1 MTNNY
6 TKIRELKKVLR
17 SNGQGNLNGKPV
29 SYLLSRW
36 RETYEYV
43 DGISVKFVPLNPK
56 YPANV
61 AMYINLDAELLGMA
75 GAEIER
81 YLAFFEDYLLRYFSA
96 LFEELGEKYTAN
108 NKLERLLSKI
118 QCQKPDCRIL
128 RRSGLLYNT
137 EEQAFVLKLFV
148 LFPTGAGVSIL
159 GERISRM
166 ITDIL
171 KTVGEGSALLNQ
183 TNLRERLSVYKKQ
196 MTLRRFCKESGYV
209 AFVADGSILPRK
221 GDGEEPLETA
231 VPFLS
236 PERLRAEVPME
247 DGTTLSGMAIPK
259 GITVITG
266 AGFSGKTTLLEAIE
280 AGIYNHVPGDGR
292 EFVVAEQ
299 SLAVTNAEDGRY
311 VANEDISM
319 FFSRIPFQDIRNF
332 STKHASG
339 SISQAANIIEAVAGG
354 SRLLA
359 IDEDKSATNFMIR
372 DALMRRIVKDEVIIP
387 FTDRIR
393 SIAEQKGVSTIL
405 VIGGSGE
412 YLKIADTVILMQ
424 EYVAEDVTEEV
435 KALGLQTDKT
445 EIEKVG
451 LSGCEEEREES
462 YLPACGE
469 EREESYLPIYDK
481 EKLMC
486 TESLLSER
494 KVVLTGEGTSNLL
507 LQTVCT
513 EDSKKVICGE
523 YAVDMTAIPSLKSNE
538 QLHSLAWV
546 LRTLLSKEEEG
557 RESLNSIGEEYVKRL
572 FTELANE
579 QRVSNPVYRGWWFD
593 EIRKEEILMCVNRAR
608 GLCFSTEPMVL

>member
-1 MTNNY
+1 MRLKRRLIVANMMNDY

-17 SNGQGNLNGKPV
+17 SNGQTNLNGKPI

-36 RETYEYV
+36 RDAYEYV
-43 DGISVKFVPLNPK
+43 DGITVKFVPLNPK

-61 AMYINLDAELLGMA
+61 AMYINLDAEFLRVDA
-75 GAEIER
+75 EEIEQ
-81 YLAFFEDYLLRYFSA
+81 YPVFFEDYLLRYYSA
-96 LFEELGEKYTAN
+96 LFEELSEKYTAN

-118 QCQKPDCRIL
+118 QCQKPDCRVL
-128 RRSGLLYNT
+128 RRSGLLYNMEAHT
-137 EEQAFVLKLFV
+137 FVLKLFV

-171 KTVGEGSALLNQ
+171 KTVEEGSAFLDKEE
-183 TNLRERLSVYKKQ
+183 LRARLSVYKRQ
-196 MTLRRFCKESGYV
+196 MALRTFCREKGYV

-221 GDGEEPLETA
+221 GDSEEPLESA

-236 PERLRAEVPME
+236 PESLRVTVSME
-247 DGTTLSGMAIPK
+247 DGTMLTGMGMPK

-319 FFSRIPFQDIRNF
+319 FFSEIPFRDIRNF
-332 STKHASG
+332 TTKHASG
-339 SISQAANIIEAVAGG
+339 SISQAANIIEAIAGG
-354 SRLLA
+354 SLLLT

-372 DALMRRIVKDEVIIP
+372 DELMRKIVKNEVIIP

-393 SIAEQKGVSTIL
+393 NIAEQKGISTIL

-412 YLKIADTVILMQ
+412 YLKIADTVLLMH
-424 EYVAEDVTEEV
+424 EYVATDVTEEV
-435 KALGLQTDKT
+435 KALNLP
-445 EIEKVG
+445 V
-451 LSGCEEEREES
+451 SES
-462 YLPACGE
+462 A
-469 EREESYLPIYDK
+469 
-481 EKLMC
+481 C
-486 TESLLSER
+486 TEVQESKREVLLP
-494 KVVLTGEGTSNLL
+494 GEGTKSLL

-523 YAVDMTAIPSLKSNE
+523 YSVDMTAATFLKTNE

-546 LRTLLSKEEEG
+546 LRNLLSKEETSE
-557 RESLNSIGEEYVKRL
+557 ECLNSVGEEYAERL
-572 FTELANE
+572 FTELENE
-579 QRVSNPVYRGWWFD
+579 QMISNPVYRGWWFD
-593 EIRKEEILMCVNRAR
+593 EIRKEDILLCVNRAR
-608 GLCFSTEPMVL
+608 GICFCGDSTHK

>member
-1 MTNNY
+1 MMNNF
-6 TKIRELKKVLR
+6 TRIRELKKVLR
-17 SNGQGNLNGKPV
+17 SNGQGNLNGKPI

-43 DGISVKFVPLNPK
+43 DGITVKFTPLNPK

-61 AMYINLDAELLGMA
+61 AMYINLDADILGSD
-75 GAEIER
+75 GVEIET
-81 YLAFFEDYLLRYFSA
+81 YPAFFEDYLLRYYSH
-96 LFEELGEKYTAN
+96 LLEELSEKYTQN

-118 QCQKPDCRIL
+118 QCQKPDCRIV
-128 RRSGLLYNT
+128 RRSGLLYNK
-137 EEQAFVLKLFV
+137 EERVFVLKLFV

-171 KTVGEGSALLNQ
+171 KTVEEGSAFLDREQ
-183 TNLRERLSVYKKQ
+183 LRERLSVYKKQ
-196 MTLRRFCKESGYV
+196 IALREFCKEKGYV

-221 GDGEEPLETA
+221 GDSEAPLESA
-231 VPFLS
+231 VPFMS
-236 PERLRAEVPME
+236 PERLRVTVPME
-247 DGTTLSGMAIPK
+247 DGSTISGMGIPK

-319 FFSRIPFQDIRNF
+319 FFSDIPFQNIRDF
-332 STKHASG
+332 TTKHASG
-339 SISQAANIIEAVAGG
+339 SISQAANIIEAIAGG
-354 SRLLA
+354 SRLLT

-372 DALMRRIVKDEVIIP
+372 DELMRKIVKNEVIIP

-393 SIAEQKGVSTIL
+393 SLTEQKEVSTIL

-412 YLKIADTVILMQ
+412 YLKIADTVILMNQ
-424 EYVAEDVTEEV
+424 YVATDVTEEV
-435 KALGLQTDKT
+435 KALN
-445 EIEKVG
+445 
-451 LSGCEEEREES
+451 
-462 YLPACGE
+462 LPVSEDVCPE
-469 EREESYLPIYDK
+469 F
-481 EKLMC
+481 
-486 TESLLSER
+486 TESER
-494 KVVLTGEGTSNLL
+494 LVLLTGEGTKFLL

-513 EDSKKVICGE
+513 EESKKVICGE
-523 YAVDMTAIPSLKSNE
+523 YSVDMTAVSSLKTNE

-546 LRTLLSKEEEG
+546 LRNLLSKEEASAE
-557 RESLNSIGEEYVKRL
+557 ELNAIGEEYAERL
-572 FTELANE
+572 FAELENE
-579 QRVSNPVYRGWWFD
+579 QRTSNPVYRGWWFD

-608 GLCFSTEPMVL
+608 GLCFGGCGIDK

>member
-43 DGISVKFVPLNPK
+43 DGISMKFVPLNPK

-61 AMYINLDAELLGMA
+61 AMYINLDAELFGMNRS
-75 GAEIER
+75 EIER
-81 YLAFFEDYLLRYFSA
+81 YPAFFEDYLLRYFSA

-171 KTVGEGSALLNQ
+171 KTVEEGSTLLDKAD
-183 TNLRERLSVYKKQ
+183 LLERLSVYKKQ

-221 GDGEEPLETA
+221 GDGEEPLDTA
-231 VPFLS
+231 VPFMS

-299 SLAVTNAEDGRY
+299 SLTVTNAEDGRY

-319 FFSRIPFQDIRNF
+319 FFSHIPFQNIRNF

-339 SISQAANIIEAVAGG
+339 SVSQAANIIEAVAGG

-412 YLKIADTVILMQ
+412 YLKIADTVLLMQ
-424 EYVAEDVTEEV
+424 EYVATDVTEEV
-435 KALGLQTDKT
+435 KALELQSG
-445 EIEKVG
+445 EEKMKKCG
-451 LSGCEEEREES
+451 LSVCEEEGKNPD
-462 YLPACGE
+462 LPACE
-469 EREESYLPIYDK
+469 N
-481 EKLMC
+481 EKPVAA
-486 TESLLSER
+486 EISLRER
-494 KVVLTGEGTSNLL
+494 KVLLAGEGTKSLL

-523 YAVDMTAIPSLKSNE
+523 YSVDMTAVSSLKSNE

-546 LRTLLSKEEEG
+546 LRTLLSKEEESV
-557 RESLNSIGEEYVKRL
+557 ECLNVVGDEYAERL
-572 FTELANE
+572 FAELANE
-579 QRVSNPVYRGWWFD
+579 QKVSNPVYRGWWFD

-608 GLCFSTEPMVL
+608 GILFGAVVVDK

>member
-1 MTNNY
+1 MKRRLIAANMMSDY

-17 SNGQGNLNGKPV
+17 SNGQAYLNGKPV

-43 DGISVKFVPLNPK
+43 DGITVKFAPLNPK

-61 AMYINLDAELLGMA
+61 AMYINLDADFLGME
-75 GAEIER
+75 AEIIKR
-81 YLAFFEDYLLRYFSA
+81 YPAFFEDYLLRYFSA
-96 LFEELGEKYTAN
+96 LYEELSEKYTAN

-128 RRSGLLYNT
+128 RRSGMLYNRET
-137 EEQAFVLKLFV
+137 NAFVLKLFV

-171 KTVGEGSALLNQ
+171 KTAEEGIAFLDKAELAKKW
-183 TNLRERLSVYKKQ
+183 SVYKKQ
-196 MTLRRFCKESGYV
+196 MALREFCREKGYV

-221 GDGEEPLETA
+221 GDGEEPLGSA

-236 PERLRAEVPME
+236 PERLRVEMPME
-247 DGTTLSGMAIPK
+247 DGTVISGMGIPK

-280 AGIYNHVPGDGR
+280 GGIYNHVPGDGR

-319 FFSRIPFQDIRNF
+319 FFSDIPFQNIRDF
-332 STKHASG
+332 TTKHASG
-339 SISQAANIIEAVAGG
+339 SISQAANIIEAVGGG
-354 SRLLA
+354 SRLLT

-372 DALMRRIVKDEVIIP
+372 DELMRRIVKNEVIIP

-393 SIAEQKGVSTIL
+393 SITEQRGVSTIL

-412 YLKIADTVILMQ
+412 YLKIADTVLLMDR
-424 EYVAEDVTEEV
+424 YVAADVTEEV
-435 KALGLQTDKT
+435 KALKLPEAETAYAEVAQSKRM
-445 EIEKVG
+445 VQ
-451 LSGCEEEREES
+451 LS
-462 YLPACGE
+462 
-469 EREESYLPIYDK
+469 
-481 EKLMC
+481 
-486 TESLLSER
+486 
-494 KVVLTGEGTSNLL
+494 GEGTKALL

-523 YAVDMTAIPSLKSNE
+523 HSVDMTAISTLKTNE

-546 LRTLLSKEEEG
+546 LRSLLSKEEES
-557 RESLNSIGEEYVKRL
+557 EECLNTVGEEGGGRL
-572 FTELANE
+572 FAELENE
-579 QRVSNPVYRGWWFD
+579 QRISKPVYRGWWFD
-593 EIRKEEILMCVNRAR
+593 EVRKEEILMCVNRTR
-608 GLCFSTEPMVL
+608 GIGFRESQV

>member
-1 MTNNY
+1 MENTINF

-17 SNGQGNLNGKPV
+17 SNGQTNLNGKPV

-43 DGISVKFVPLNPK
+43 DGITVKFVPLNPK

-61 AMYINLDAELLGMA
+61 AMYINLDADFLGM
-75 GAEIER
+75 GAEEIKR
-81 YLAFFEDYLLRYFSA
+81 YLAFFEDYLLRYYSR
-96 LFEELGEKYTAN
+96 LFEELSEKYTAN

-128 RRSGLLYNT
+128 RRSGLLYNK
-137 EEQAFVLKLFV
+137 EEHAFVLKLFV

-171 KTVGEGSALLNQ
+171 KTVEEGCAFLDK
-183 TNLRERLSVYKKQ
+183 TELRERLSVYKKQ
-196 MTLRRFCKESGYV
+196 VTLRAFCQEKGYV
-209 AFVADGSILPRK
+209 AFVADGSILPRR
-221 GDGEEPLETA
+221 GDSEEPLESA
-231 VPFLS
+231 VPFVS
-236 PERLRAEVPME
+236 PDRLRVTVPME
-247 DGTTLSGMAIPK
+247 DGRSLTGMGIPR

-299 SLAVTNAEDGRY
+299 SLVVTNAEDGRY

-319 FFSRIPFQDIRNF
+319 FFSDIPFQDIRNF
-332 STKHASG
+332 TTKHASG
-339 SISQAANIIEAVAGG
+339 SVSQAANIIEAIAGG
-354 SRLLA
+354 SRLLT

-372 DALMRRIVKDEVIIP
+372 DELMRKIVKDEVIIP

-393 SIAEQKGVSTIL
+393 SITEQKGVSTIL

-412 YLKIADTVILMQ
+412 YLKIADTVILMNQ
-424 EYVAEDVTEEV
+424 YVATDVTEEV
-435 KALGLQTDKT
+435 KALNLP
-445 EIEKVG
+445 V
-451 LSGCEEEREES
+451 SEEEYPKFTEN
-462 YLPACGE
+462 
-469 EREESYLPIYDK
+469 ER
-481 EKLMC
+481 
-486 TESLLSER
+486 TVLLI
-494 KVVLTGEGTSNLL
+494 GEGTKSLL

-523 YAVDMTAIPSLKSNE
+523 YSVDMTEVSSLKTNE
-538 QLHSLAWV
+538 QLHSLAGV
-546 LRTLLSKEEEG
+546 LRSMLSKEEESS
-557 RESLNSIGEEYVKRL
+557 ECLNGIGEEYAERL
-572 FTELANE
+572 FAELTNE
-579 QRVSNPVYRGWWFD
+579 QKTSNPVYRGWWFD

-608 GLCFSTEPMVL
+608 GIGFGNIGDEKKQGTKLLVL

>member
-1 MTNNY
+1 MMMKDVFME
-6 TKIRELKKVLR
+6 KIRDLKKTLR
-17 SNGQGNLNGKPV
+17 SNGQQYLNGKPI

-43 DGISVKFVPLNPK
+43 DGITVKFTPLNPK

-61 AMYINLDAELLGMA
+61 AMYINLDAETLRLNV
-75 GAEIER
+75 EEVEK
-81 YLAFFEDYLLRYFSA
+81 YPAFYEDYLLRYFNH
-96 LFEELGEKYTAN
+96 LLEELSEKYTTN

-128 RRSGLLYNT
+128 RRSGMLYHK
-137 EEQAFVLKLFV
+137 EMHAFVLKLFV
-148 LFPTGAGVSIL
+148 LFPTGAGVSVL

-171 KTVGEGSALLNQ
+171 KTVEEGSAFIDTMELQ
-183 TNLRERLSVYKKQ
+183 ERLSVYKKQ
-196 MTLRRFCKESGYV
+196 IVLRKFCKEKGYV

-231 VPFLS
+231 VPFVS
-236 PERLRAEVPME
+236 PERLRVEVPMA
-247 DGTTLSGMAIPK
+247 DGTRISGMGIPK
-259 GITVITG
+259 GITVVTG

-319 FFSRIPFQDIRNF
+319 FFSDIPFQDIRNF
-332 STKHASG
+332 TTKHASG
-339 SISQAANIIEAVAGG
+339 SISQAANIIEAIAGG
-354 SRLLA
+354 SCLLS

-372 DALMRRIVKDEVIIP
+372 DELMRRIVKNEVIIP

-393 SIAEQKGVSTIL
+393 SITEQKGVSTIL

-412 YLKIADTVILMQ
+412 YLKIADTVILMH
-424 EYVAEDVTEEV
+424 EYVATDVTEDV
-435 KALGLQTDKT
+435 KTLKLPAF
-445 EIEKVG
+445 
-451 LSGCEEEREES
+451 ERECPEFTE
-462 YLPACGE
+462 C
-469 EREESYLPIYDK
+469 ERTVL
-481 EKLMC
+481 
-486 TESLLSER
+486 
-494 KVVLTGEGTSNLL
+494 LTGEGTKFLL

-523 YAVDMTAIPSLKSNE
+523 YSVDMTAVSSLKTNE
-538 QLHSLAWV
+538 QLHSLAWM
-546 LRTLLSKEEEG
+546 LRILLSKEEESK
-557 RESLNSIGEEYVKRL
+557 ECLNAIGEEYTKRL
-572 FTELANE
+572 FTELENE
-579 QRVSNPVYRGWWFD
+579 QTISNSVYRGWWFD

-608 GLCFSTEPMVL
+608 GICFCGDSTHK

>member
-1 MTNNY
+1 MMMKDVSME
-6 TKIRELKKVLR
+6 KIRDLKKTLR
-17 SNGQGNLNGKPV
+17 SNGQQYLNGKPV

-36 RETYEYV
+36 REVYEYV
-43 DGISVKFVPLNPK
+43 DGITVKFVPLNPK

-61 AMYINLDAELLGMA
+61 AMYINLDAEILGLDA
-75 GAEIER
+75 TEIER
-81 YLAFFEDYLLRYFSA
+81 YRAFFEDYLLRHYSN
-96 LFEELGEKYTAN
+96 LIGGLSEKYTAN

-128 RRSGLLYNT
+128 RRSGMLYNKET
-137 EEQAFVLKLFV
+137 DTFVLKLFV

-171 KTVGEGSALLNQ
+171 KTVEEGSIFLDKEE
-183 TNLRERLSVYKKQ
+183 LREKLAVYKRQ
-196 MTLRRFCKESGYV
+196 MALRMFCRENDYV

-221 GDGEEPLETA
+221 GDSEEPLESA
-231 VPFLS
+231 VPFVS
-236 PERLRAEVPME
+236 PERLRVEVHMA
-247 DGTTLSGMAIPK
+247 DGTVLTGMGIPK

-292 EFVVAEQ
+292 EFVMAEQ

-319 FFSRIPFQDIRNF
+319 FFSGIPFQDIRNF
-332 STKHASG
+332 TTKHASG
-339 SISQAANIIEAVAGG
+339 SISQAANIIEAIAGG
-354 SRLLA
+354 SRLLT

-372 DALMRRIVKDEVIIP
+372 DELMRRIVKNEVIIP

-393 SIAEQKGVSTIL
+393 SITEQKGVSTIL

-412 YLKIADTVILMQ
+412 YLKIADTVLLMH
-424 EYVAEDVTEEV
+424 EYVATDVTEEV
-435 KALGLQTDKT
+435 KILGLT
-445 EIEKVG
+445 V
-451 LSGCEEEREES
+451 CEEKK
-462 YLPACGE
+462 PN
-469 EREESYLPIYDK
+469 D
-481 EKLMC
+481 
-486 TESLLSER
+486 TESSVSER
-494 KVVLTGEGTSNLL
+494 RVLLTGEGTKSLF

-523 YAVDMTAIPSLKSNE
+523 YSVDMTAISSLKTNE

-546 LRTLLSKEEEG
+546 LRKVLSKEEESEEML
-557 RESLNSIGEEYVKRL
+557 RAIGEEYEGRL
-572 FTELANE
+572 FAELENE
-579 QRVSNPVYRGWWFD
+579 QKSSNPVYRGWWFD

-608 GLCFSTEPMVL
+608 GICFGRS

>member
-1 MTNNY
+1 MMTDF

-29 SYLLSRW
+29 SLLLSRW

-43 DGISVKFVPLNPK
+43 DGITVKIVPLNPK

-61 AMYINLDAELLGMA
+61 AMYINLDADVLGIDE
-75 GAEIER
+75 AEIEL
-81 YLAFFEDYLLRYFSA
+81 YPAFYEDYLLRYYSG
-96 LFEELGEKYTAN
+96 LMEELSEKYTAN

-118 QCQKPDCRIL
+118 QCQTPDCRII
-128 RRSGLLYNT
+128 RRSGLLFNR
-137 EEQAFVLKLFV
+137 EEQTFVLKLFV

-171 KTVGEGSALLNQ
+171 KTVEEGSALLDKVE
-183 TNLRERLSVYKKQ
+183 LRERLAVYKKQ
-196 MTLRRFCKESGYV
+196 VTLRAFCREKGYV

-221 GDGEEPLETA
+221 GDSEEPLETA
-231 VPFLS
+231 VSFAS
-236 PERLRAEVPME
+236 PERLRVEVPME
-247 DGTTLSGMAIPK
+247 DGSTISGMGIPE

-280 AGIYNHVPGDGR
+280 SGIYNHIPGDGR

-319 FFSRIPFQDIRNF
+319 FFSEIPFQDIRNF
-332 STKHASG
+332 TTKHASG
-339 SISQAANIIEAVAGG
+339 SISQAANIIEAIGGG
-354 SRLLA
+354 SRLVT

-372 DALMRRIVKDEVIIP
+372 DELMRRIVKDEVIIP

-393 SIAEQKGVSTIL
+393 SITEQKGVSTIL

-412 YLKIADTVILMQ
+412 YLKIADTVILMHQ
-424 EYVAEDVTEEV
+424 YVASDVTEEV
-435 KALGLQTDKT
+435 KELKLF
-445 EIEKVG
+445 
-451 LSGCEEEREES
+451 SSSEECPEF
-462 YLPACGE
+462 
-469 EREESYLPIYDK
+469 
-481 EKLMC
+481 
-486 TESLLSER
+486 TESER
-494 KVVLTGEGTSNLL
+494 TVLLTGEGTKSLL

-523 YAVDMTAIPSLKSNE
+523 YSVDMTAVPSLKTNE
-538 QLHSLAWV
+538 QLHSLAKA
-546 LRTLLSKEEEG
+546 LRSMVSREDICE
-557 RESLNSIGEEYVKRL
+557 ESLCELSAEYAGKMFEEL
-572 FTELANE
+572 LQE
-579 QRVSNPVYRGWWFD
+579 QKTSNPVYRGWWFD
-593 EIRKEEILMCVNRAR
+593 EIRKEEIGMCVNRAR
-608 GLCFSTEPMVL
+608 GMRFATKPVVL

>member
-1 MTNNY
+1 MMMNNF

-36 RETYEYV
+36 RDTYEYV
-43 DGISVKFVPLNPK
+43 DGITVKFVPLNPK

-61 AMYINLDAELLGMA
+61 AMYINLDAEILGLD

-81 YLAFFEDYLLRYFSA
+81 YPVFFEDFLLRYYSV
-96 LFEELGEKYTAN
+96 LLEELSEKYTAN

-128 RRSGLLYNT
+128 RRSGLLYNKET
-137 EEQAFVLKLFV
+137 HTFVLKLFV

-171 KTVGEGSALLNQ
+171 KTVEEGSAFLDKEE
-183 TNLRERLSVYKKQ
+183 LRARLFVYKKQ
-196 MTLRRFCKESGYV
+196 MALRTFCREKGYV

-231 VPFLS
+231 IPFVS
-236 PERLRAEVPME
+236 PERLQVAVSME
-247 DGTTLSGMAIPK
+247 DGTVLSGMGIPK

-319 FFSRIPFQDIRNF
+319 FFSEIPFQDIRNF
-332 STKHASG
+332 TTKHASG
-339 SISQAANIIEAVAGG
+339 SISQAANIIEAIGGG
-354 SRLLA
+354 SRLLT

-372 DALMRRIVKDEVIIP
+372 DELMRRIVKNEVIIP

-393 SIAEQKGVSTIL
+393 SVAEQKGISTIL

-412 YLKIADTVILMQ
+412 YLKIADTVILMH
-424 EYVAEDVTEEV
+424 EYVATDVTEEV
-435 KALGLQTDKT
+435 KTLGLT
-445 EIEKVG
+445 V
-451 LSGCEEEREES
+451 CEEEKPNDTEIS
-462 YLPACGE
+462 VN
-469 EREESYLPIYDK
+469 ERRVL
-481 EKLMC
+481 
-486 TESLLSER
+486 
-494 KVVLTGEGTSNLL
+494 LTGEGTKSLL

-523 YAVDMTAIPSLKSNE
+523 YSVDMTTISSLKTNE

-546 LRTLLSKEEEG
+546 LRSMLSKEEESSEYL
-557 RESLNSIGEEYVKRL
+557 RTIGEEYAERL
-572 FTELANE
+572 FAELAEE

-608 GLCFSTEPMVL
+608 GICFGKLM

>member
-1 MTNNY
+1 MLRLQRKKRRLIAANMMNEF

-43 DGISVKFVPLNPK
+43 DGITVKIVPLNQK

-61 AMYINLDAELLGMA
+61 AMYINLDAEILGLNVQ
-75 GAEIER
+75 EIEC
-81 YLAFFEDYLLRYFSA
+81 YPAFFEDYLLRYYSV
-96 LFEELGEKYTAN
+96 LFEELSEKYTAN

-118 QCQKPDCRIL
+118 QCRKPDCRVL

-137 EEQAFVLKLFV
+137 EEHAFVLKLFV

-171 KTVGEGSALLNQ
+171 KTVEEGSALLDK
-183 TNLRERLSVYKKQ
+183 TDLLERLSVYKKQ
-196 MTLRRFCKESGYV
+196 MALRRFCREKGYV

-221 GDGEEPLETA
+221 GEVEEPLETA
-231 VPFLS
+231 VPFAS
-236 PERLRAEVPME
+236 PERLRVTIPME
-247 DGTTLSGMAIPK
+247 DGSLLTGMGIPK

-299 SLAVTNAEDGRY
+299 SLTVTNAEDGRY

-319 FFSRIPFQDIRNF
+319 FFSHIPFQDIRNF
-332 STKHASG
+332 TTKHASG
-339 SISQAANIIEAVAGG
+339 SVSQAANIIEAIAGG

-372 DALMRRIVKDEVIIP
+372 DALMRQIVKDEVIIP

-393 SIAEQKGVSTIL
+393 SITEQKGVSTIL

-424 EYVAEDVTEEV
+424 EYAASDVTEEV
-435 KALGLQTDKT
+435 KALGL
-445 EIEKVG
+445 
-451 LSGCEEEREES
+451 SGREEERKES
-462 YLPACGE
+462 DMPVCE
-469 EREESYLPIYDK
+469 TEKPIA
-481 EKLMC
+481 
-486 TESLLSER
+486 TEISLRER
-494 KVVLTGEGTSNLL
+494 KVLLSGEGTKSLL

-523 YAVDMTAIPSLKSNE
+523 YTVDMTAVPSLKTNE

-546 LRTLLSKEEEG
+546 LRTLLSKEEESV
-557 RESLNSIGEEYVKRL
+557 ECLNTVSEEYEERL
-572 FTELANE
+572 FEELANE

-608 GLCFSTEPMVL
+608 GICFGWDV

>member
-1 MTNNY
+1 MMMKY
-6 TKIRELKKVLR
+6 VSMEKIRDLKKTLR
-17 SNGQGNLNGKPV
+17 SNGQQYLNGKPV
-29 SYLLSRW
+29 AYLLSRW

-43 DGISVKFVPLNPK
+43 SGITVKFVPLTPK

-61 AMYINLDAELLGMA
+61 AMYINLDANVFGLD
-75 GAEIER
+75 GAEIGK
-81 YLAFFEDYLLRYFSA
+81 YTAFFEDYLLRYFSH
-96 LFEELGEKYTAN
+96 LFEELSEKYTAN

-128 RRSGLLYNT
+128 RRSGLLYNQ
-137 EEQAFVLKLFV
+137 EMHAFVLKLFV

-171 KTVGEGSALLNQ
+171 KIVEEGSIFLNKAD
-183 TNLRERLSVYKKQ
+183 LRERLAVYKKQ
-196 MTLRRFCKESGYV
+196 MALRAFCREKGYV

-221 GDGEEPLETA
+221 GDSEEPLETA

-236 PERLRAEVPME
+236 PERLQVEVSMG
-247 DGTTLSGMAIPK
+247 DGTALSGMGIPK

-292 EFVVAEQ
+292 EFVVAER

-319 FFSRIPFQDIRNF
+319 FFSDIPFQNIRDF
-332 STKHASG
+332 TTKHASG
-339 SISQAANIIEAVAGG
+339 SISQAANIIEAIGGG
-354 SRLLA
+354 SRLLT

-372 DALMRRIVKDEVIIP
+372 DELMRRIVKNEVIIP

-393 SIAEQKGVSTIL
+393 SLTEQKGISAIL

-412 YLKIADTVILMQ
+412 YLKIADTVLLMQ
-424 EYVAEDVTEEV
+424 EYVAEDVTKEV
-435 KALGLQTDKT
+435 KALELMA
-445 EIEKVG
+445 
-451 LSGCEEEREES
+451 CEEEKS
-462 YLPACGE
+462 N
-469 EREESYLPIYDK
+469 D
-481 EKLMC
+481 
-486 TESLLSER
+486 TEISESER
-494 KVVLTGEGTSNLL
+494 RVLLTGEGTKSLL

-523 YAVDMTAIPSLKSNE
+523 YSVDMTAISSLKTNE

-546 LRTLLSKEEEG
+546 LRNLLSKEEESAE
-557 RESLNSIGEEYVKRL
+557 RLNTIGKEYAERL
-572 FTELANE
+572 FAELENE
-579 QRVSNPVYRGWWFD
+579 QTISNPVYRGWWFD

-608 GLCFSTEPMVL
+608 GICFEAKP

>member
-1 MTNNY
+1 MQCKKRRQIAANMMNEF

-43 DGISVKFVPLNPK
+43 DGITVKFVPLNPK

-61 AMYINLDAELLGMA
+61 AMYINLDAETLRLNVE
-75 GAEIER
+75 EIDK
-81 YLAFFEDYLLRYFSA
+81 YPVFYEDYLLRYFSR
-96 LFEELGEKYTAN
+96 LFEELSEKYTQN

-118 QCQKPDCRIL
+118 QCQKPDWRIL
-128 RRSGLLYNT
+128 RRSGLLYHK
-137 EEQAFVLKLFV
+137 EMHAFVLKLFV

-171 KTVGEGSALLNQ
+171 KTVEEGCAFLDKADLGEK
-183 TNLRERLSVYKKQ
+183 LSVYKKR
-196 MTLRRFCKESGYV
+196 MALRAFCREKGYV

-221 GDGEEPLETA
+221 GDSEEPLESA

-236 PERLRAEVPME
+236 PERLRVEIPMA
-247 DGTTLSGMAIPK
+247 DGTVLSGMGIPK

-280 AGIYNHVPGDGR
+280 AGIYNHVSGDGR

-319 FFSRIPFQDIRNF
+319 FFSDIPFQDIRNF
-332 STKHASG
+332 TTKHASG
-339 SISQAANIIEAVAGG
+339 SISQAANIIEAIAGG
-354 SRLLA
+354 SRLLTV
-359 IDEDKSATNFMIR
+359 DEDKSATNFMIR
-372 DALMRRIVKDEVIIP
+372 DELMRRIVKDEVIIP

-393 SIAEQKGVSTIL
+393 SITEQKGVSTIL

-412 YLKIADTVILMQ
+412 YLKIADTVILMH
-424 EYVAEDVTEEV
+424 EYVATDVTEEV
-435 KALGLQTDKT
+435 KALGLT
-445 EIEKVG
+445 V
-451 LSGCEEEREES
+451 CEEEKPNDTEIS
-462 YLPACGE
+462 MGE
-469 EREESYLPIYDK
+469 RRVL
-481 EKLMC
+481 
-486 TESLLSER
+486 
-494 KVVLTGEGTSNLL
+494 LTGEGTKSLL

-523 YAVDMTAIPSLKSNE
+523 YSVDMTAVPSLKTNE

-546 LRTLLSKEEEG
+546 LRILLSKEEAGAEC
-557 RESLNSIGEEYVKRL
+557 LNDIGEEYAERL
-572 FTELANE
+572 FAELENE
-579 QRVSNPVYRGWWFD
+579 QRTSNPVYRGWWFD
-593 EIRKEEILMCVNRAR
+593 EIRKEEILMCVNRVR
-608 GLCFSTEPMVL
+608 GICFEAKP

>member
-1 MTNNY
+1 MMNNF

-17 SNGQGNLNGKPV
+17 SNGQGNLNGKPI

-43 DGISVKFVPLNPK
+43 DGITVKCTPLNPK

-61 AMYINLDAELLGMA
+61 AMYINLDADIWGLD
-75 GAEIER
+75 GAEIET
-81 YLAFFEDYLLRYFSA
+81 YPAFFEDYLLRYYSN
-96 LFEELGEKYTAN
+96 LLGELSEKYTAN

-128 RRSGLLYNT
+128 RRSGLLYNKET
-137 EEQAFVLKLFV
+137 STFVLKLFV

-171 KTVGEGSALLNQ
+171 KTVEEGSTFLDREQ
-183 TNLRERLSVYKKQ
+183 LRERLSVYKKQ
-196 MTLRRFCKESGYV
+196 IALREFCKEKGYV

-221 GDGEEPLETA
+221 GDSEVPLESA
-231 VPFLS
+231 VPFVS
-236 PERLRAEVPME
+236 PERLRVEVLME
-247 DGTTLSGMAIPK
+247 GGTVLSGMGIPK

-319 FFSRIPFQDIRNF
+319 FFSDIPFQNIRDF
-332 STKHASG
+332 TTKHASG
-339 SISQAANIIEAVAGG
+339 SISQAANIIESIAGG
-354 SRLLA
+354 SRLLT

-372 DALMRRIVKDEVIIP
+372 DELMRRIVKNEVIIP

-393 SIAEQKGVSTIL
+393 SLTEQKEVSTIL

-412 YLKIADTVILMQ
+412 YLKIANTVILMH
-424 EYVAEDVTEEV
+424 EYVATDVTEEV
-435 KALGLQTDKT
+435 KALNLPVSEDVCPEFT
-445 EIEKVG
+445 
-451 LSGCEEEREES
+451 ERERTV
-462 YLPACGE
+462 L
-469 EREESYLPIYDK
+469 
-481 EKLMC
+481 
-486 TESLLSER
+486 
-494 KVVLTGEGTSNLL
+494 LTGKGTKSLL

-523 YAVDMTAIPSLKSNE
+523 YSVDMTAISSLKTNE

-546 LRTLLSKEEEG
+546 LRSLLSKEEES
-557 RESLNSIGEEYVKRL
+557 EECLNSVGEEYAERL
-572 FTELANE
+572 FAELENE
-579 QRVSNPVYRGWWFD
+579 QRISNPMYRGWWFD

-608 GLCFSTEPMVL
+608 GLCFGGGGIDK

>member
-43 DGISVKFVPLNPK
+43 DGIRVKFVPLNPK

-61 AMYINLDAELLGMA
+61 AMYINLDAELFGMDVS
-75 GAEIER
+75 EIER
-81 YLAFFEDYLLRYFSA
+81 YPAFFEDYLLRYYHV
-96 LFEELGEKYTAN
+96 LLEELSEKYTAN

-118 QCQKPDCRIL
+118 QCQKPDCRII

-137 EEQAFVLKLFV
+137 EERSFVLKLFV

-171 KTVGEGSALLNQ
+171 KIVEEGSAFLDKAD
-183 TNLRERLSVYKKQ
+183 LRERLAVYKKQ
-196 MTLRRFCKESGYV
+196 TALREFCREKGYV

-221 GDGEEPLETA
+221 GDSEEPLETA
-231 VPFLS
+231 VAFMS
-236 PERLRAEVPME
+236 PERLRVEVPME
-247 DGTTLSGMAIPK
+247 DGTVLSGMGIPT

-299 SLAVTNAEDGRY
+299 SLSVTNAEDGRY

-319 FFSRIPFQDIRNF
+319 FFSYIPFQDIRNF

-354 SRLLA
+354 SCLLA

-372 DALMRRIVKDEVIIP
+372 DVLMRRIVKDEVIIP

-412 YLKIADTVILMQ
+412 YLKIADTVLLMQ
-424 EYVAEDVTEEV
+424 EYVAADVTEEV
-435 KALGLQTDKT
+435 KEL
-445 EIEKVG
+445 G
-451 LSGCEEEREES
+451 LSGCEEERKNS
-462 YLPACGE
+462 DLPACE
-469 EREESYLPIYDK
+469 N
-481 EKLMC
+481 EKPVAA
-486 TESLLSER
+486 EISLRER
-494 KVVLTGEGTSNLL
+494 KVLLAGEGTKSLL

-523 YAVDMTAIPSLKSNE
+523 YSVDMTTVSSLKSNE

-546 LRTLLSKEEEG
+546 LRTLLSKDEEST
-557 RESLNSIGEEYVKRL
+557 ESINSVGEKYEERL
-572 FTELANE
+572 FAELANE

-608 GLCFSTEPMVL
+608 GLYFGEDSVDK

>member
-43 DGISVKFVPLNPK
+43 DGICVKFVPLNPK

-61 AMYINLDAELLGMA
+61 AMYINLDAELLEMNRS
-75 GAEIER
+75 EMER
-81 YLAFFEDYLLRYFSA
+81 YPVFFEDYLLRYFSV
-96 LFEELGEKYTAN
+96 LFEELSEKYTEN

-128 RRSGLLYNT
+128 RRSGLLYNA
-137 EEQAFVLKLFV
+137 EENAFVLKLFV

-171 KTVGEGSALLNQ
+171 KTVEEGSAFLDRADLQ
-183 TNLRERLSVYKKQ
+183 ERLSVYKKQ
-196 MTLRRFCKESGYV
+196 MTLRRFCKENDYV

-221 GDGEEPLETA
+221 GDSEEPLDTA
-231 VPFLS
+231 IPFLS
-236 PERLRAEVPME
+236 PERLRVEVSME
-247 DGTTLSGMAIPK
+247 DGTALSGMGIPK

-280 AGIYNHVPGDGR
+280 EGIHNHVPGDGR
-292 EFVVAEQ
+292 EFVIAEE
-299 SLAVTNAEDGRY
+299 SLTVTNAEDGRY

-319 FFSRIPFQDIRNF
+319 FFSHIPFQDIRNF
-332 STKHASG
+332 TTKHASG
-339 SISQAANIIEAVAGG
+339 SISQAANIIEALAGG
-354 SRLLA
+354 SRLLT

-393 SIAEQKGVSTIL
+393 NITEQKGVSTIL

-412 YLKIADTVILMQ
+412 YLKIADTVLLMQ

-435 KALGLQTDKT
+435 KALGLQTGDEEMKKLDSSVC
-445 EIEKVG
+445 EKERKG
-451 LSGCEEEREES
+451 LDFSTCE
-462 YLPACGE
+462 
-469 EREESYLPIYDK
+469 K
-481 EKLMC
+481 EKPMWM
-486 TESLLSER
+486 EISLSER
-494 KVVLTGEGTSNLL
+494 KVLLTGEGTKSLL

-523 YAVDMTAIPSLKSNE
+523 YSVDMTAVPSLKSNE

-546 LRTLLSKEEEG
+546 LRTLLSKEEESV
-557 RESLNSIGEEYVKRL
+557 ECLNTVGEEYAKRL
-572 FTELANE
+572 FGELAKE
-579 QRVSNPVYRGWWFD
+579 QRISNPVYRGWWFD
-593 EIRKEEILMCVNRAR
+593 EIRKEEILMCANRAR

>member
-1 MTNNY
+1 MMNDF

-36 RETYEYV
+36 RDTYEYV
-43 DGISVKFVPLNPK
+43 DGITVKFVPLNPK

-61 AMYINLDAELLGMA
+61 AMYINLDADFLGLA
-75 GAEIER
+75 GEEIKR
-81 YLAFFEDYLLRYFSA
+81 YPVFFEDYLLRYFSH
-96 LFEELGEKYTAN
+96 LFEELSEKYTQN

-128 RRSGLLYNT
+128 RRSGLLYRKEDHT
-137 EEQAFVLKLFV
+137 FVLKLFV

-171 KTVGEGSALLNQ
+171 KTVEEGSVFFDKVDLQ
-183 TNLRERLSVYKKQ
+183 ERLSAYKKQ
-196 MTLRRFCKESGYV
+196 IALRRFCKEKGYV

-221 GDGEEPLETA
+221 GDSEELLETA
-231 VPFLS
+231 VPFVS
-236 PERLRAEVPME
+236 PERLRVMVPME
-247 DGTTLSGMAIPK
+247 DGTILSGMGIPK

-319 FFSRIPFQDIRNF
+319 FFSHIPFQDIRDF
-332 STKHASG
+332 TTKHASG
-339 SISQAANIIEAVAGG
+339 SISQATNIIEAIAGG
-354 SRLLA
+354 SHLLA

-372 DALMRRIVKDEVIIP
+372 DELMRRIVKNEVIIP

-393 SIAEQKGVSTIL
+393 SITEQKGVSTIL

-412 YLKIADTVILMQ
+412 YLKIADTVILMH
-424 EYVAEDVTEEV
+424 EYVASDVTGEV
-435 KALGLQTDKT
+435 KALGLTVCEGEKTNDT
-445 EIEKVG
+445 EIFV
-451 LSGCEEEREES
+451 SGRMVC
-462 YLPACGE
+462 
-469 EREESYLPIYDK
+469 
-481 EKLMC
+481 
-486 TESLLSER
+486 
-494 KVVLTGEGTSNLL
+494 LTGEGTKSLL

-523 YAVDMTAIPSLKSNE
+523 YSVDMTAVSSLQTNE

-546 LRTLLSKEEEG
+546 LRNLLSKEEES
-557 RESLNSIGEEYVKRL
+557 EECLNDFGDEYVKRL
-572 FTELANE
+572 FAELEKE
-579 QRVSNPVYRGWWFD
+579 QKTSNPVYRGWWFD
-593 EIRKEEILMCVNRAR
+593 EIRKEDVLMCVNRAR
-608 GLCFSTEPMVL
+608 GICFAAKP

>member
-1 MTNNY
+1 MQRKKRRQIAANMMNEF

-17 SNGQGNLNGKPV
+17 SNGQAYLNGKPV

-36 RETYEYV
+36 SETYEYV
-43 DGISVKFVPLNPK
+43 EGITVKIVPLNPK

-61 AMYINLDAELLGMA
+61 AMYINLDAELFGMDD
-75 GAEIER
+75 AEIER
-81 YLAFFEDYLLRYFSA
+81 YPAFFEDYLLRYYSA
-96 LFEELGEKYTAN
+96 LFEELSEKYTAN

-118 QCQKPDCRIL
+118 QCQKPDCRVM
-128 RRSGLLYNT
+128 RRSGLLYN
-137 EEQAFVLKLFV
+137 EEEKDFVLKLFV

-171 KTVGEGSALLNQ
+171 KTVEEGSALLNQ
-183 TNLRERLSVYKKQ
+183 ADLRERLGVYKKQ
-196 MTLRRFCKESGYV
+196 MELRRLCKESGYV

-221 GDGEEPLETA
+221 GDGEEFLETA

-247 DGTTLSGMAIPK
+247 DGTILSGMAIPK

-280 AGIYNHVPGDGR
+280 EGIYNHVPGDGR

-299 SLAVTNAEDGRY
+299 SLTVTNAEDGRY

-319 FFSRIPFQDIRNF
+319 FFSHIPFQNIRNF

-339 SISQAANIIEAVAGG
+339 SVSQAANIIEAVAGG
-354 SRLLA
+354 SRLLV

-372 DALMRRIVKDEVIIP
+372 DALMRRIVTDEVIIP

-393 SIAEQKGVSTIL
+393 SITEQKGVSTIL

-412 YLKIADTVILMQ
+412 YLKIADTVLLMR
-424 EYVAEDVTEEV
+424 EYVASDVTEAV
-435 KALGLQTDKT
+435 KVLGLQRGE
-445 EIEKVG
+445 EIEEIV
-451 LSGCEEEREES
+451 
-462 YLPACGE
+462 
-469 EREESYLPIYDK
+469 
-481 EKLMC
+481 
-486 TESLLSER
+486 LSER
-494 KVVLTGEGTSNLL
+494 TVLLNGEGTSNLL

-523 YAVDMTAIPSLKSNE
+523 YSVDMTAVPFLKSNE

-546 LRTLLSKEEEG
+546 LRTLLSKEEESMV
-557 RESLNSIGEEYVKRL
+557 SLNRVGEEYAEQL
-572 FTELANE
+572 FAELANE
-579 QRVSNPVYRGWWFD
+579 QRISNPVYRGWWFD

-608 GLCFSTEPMVL
+608 GICFGDGNAEIKKDCESRKNVIN

>member
-1 MTNNY
+1 MMNDF

-17 SNGQGNLNGKPV
+17 SNGQTNLNGKPI

-36 RETYEYV
+36 RETYEYT
-43 DGISVKFVPLNPK
+43 DGITVKFVPLNPK

-61 AMYINLDAELLGMA
+61 AMYINLDAELLGMLEE
-75 GAEIER
+75 EIQR
-81 YLAFFEDYLLRYFSA
+81 YPAFFEDYLLRYYSA
-96 LFEELGEKYTAN
+96 LLEELSEKYTAN

-128 RRSGLLYNT
+128 RRSGLLYNKET
-137 EEQAFVLKLFV
+137 HAFVLKLFV

-171 KTVGEGSALLNQ
+171 KTVEEGGAFLDKAE
-183 TNLRERLSVYKKQ
+183 LRVRLSVYKKQ
-196 MTLRRFCKESGYV
+196 MALRRFCREKSYV
-209 AFVADGSILPRK
+209 AFVADGSSLPRK
-221 GDGEEPLETA
+221 GDSEEPLETA
-231 VPFLS
+231 VPFVS
-236 PERLRAEVPME
+236 PERLRVTVSME
-247 DGTTLSGMAIPK
+247 DGTVLSGMGIPK

-319 FFSRIPFQDIRNF
+319 FFSEIPFQDIRNF
-332 STKHASG
+332 TTKHASG
-339 SISQAANIIEAVAGG
+339 SISQAANIIEAIAGG
-354 SRLLA
+354 SRLLT

-372 DALMRRIVKDEVIIP
+372 DELMRRIVKNEVIIP

-393 SIAEQKGVSTIL
+393 GVAEQKGISTIL

-412 YLKIADTVILMQ
+412 YLKIADTVILMY
-424 EYVAEDVTEEV
+424 EYVATDVTEEV
-435 KALGLQTDKT
+435 KALGVT
-445 EIEKVG
+445 V
-451 LSGCEEEREES
+451 CEEE
-462 YLPACGE
+462 
-469 EREESYLPIYDK
+469 
-481 EKLMC
+481 KLND
-486 TESLLSER
+486 TESSVSER
-494 KVVLTGEGTSNLL
+494 RVLLTGEGTKSLL

-523 YAVDMTAIPSLKSNE
+523 YSVDMTAISSLKTNE

-546 LRTLLSKEEEG
+546 LRTLLSKEEESA
-557 RESLNSIGEEYVKRL
+557 ECLNDVGEEYAGRL
-572 FTELANE
+572 FAELVEE
-579 QRVSNPVYRGWWFD
+579 QVTSNPVYRGWWFD

-608 GLCFSTEPMVL
+608 GICFGRS

>member
-1 MTNNY
+1 MMMKDVTME
-6 TKIRELKKVLR
+6 KIRDLKKTLR
-17 SNGQGNLNGKPV
+17 SNGQQYLNGKPV

-36 RETYEYV
+36 RDTYEYV
-43 DGISVKFVPLNPK
+43 DGITVKFVPMNPK

-61 AMYINLDAELLGMA
+61 AMYINLDADVLGL
-75 GAEIER
+75 EIEETEQ
-81 YLAFFEDYLLRYFSA
+81 YPAFFEDYLLRYYSV
-96 LFEELGEKYTAN
+96 LLEELSEKYTAN

-128 RRSGLLYNT
+128 RRSGLLYNKET
-137 EEQAFVLKLFV
+137 NTFVLKLFV

-171 KTVGEGSALLNQ
+171 KTVEEGSVFIDKTELQ
-183 TNLRERLSVYKKQ
+183 ERLSVYKKQ
-196 MTLRRFCKESGYV
+196 FVLRKFCKEKGYV
-209 AFVADGSILPRK
+209 AFVADGSMLPRK
-221 GDGEEPLETA
+221 GDSEEPLETA
-231 VPFLS
+231 VPFVS
-236 PERLRAEVPME
+236 PERLRVTVPME
-247 DGTTLSGMAIPK
+247 DGTELSGMGIPK

-280 AGIYNHVPGDGR
+280 SGIYNHVPGDGR

-319 FFSRIPFQDIRNF
+319 FFSEIPFQDIRNF
-332 STKHASG
+332 TTKHASG
-339 SISQAANIIEAVAGG
+339 SISQAANIIEAIAGG
-354 SRLLA
+354 SRLLT

-372 DALMRRIVKDEVIIP
+372 DELMRRIVKNEVIIP

-393 SIAEQKGVSTIL
+393 SITEQKGVSTIL

-412 YLKIADTVILMQ
+412 YLKIADTVILMHQ
-424 EYVAEDVTEEV
+424 YVATDVTEEV
-435 KALGLQTDKT
+435 KTLKLPVSEGMYPRFT
-445 EIEKVG
+445 ENDRTV
-451 LSGCEEEREES
+451 L
-462 YLPACGE
+462 
-469 EREESYLPIYDK
+469 
-481 EKLMC
+481 
-486 TESLLSER
+486 
-494 KVVLTGEGTSNLL
+494 LTGEGTKSLL

-523 YAVDMTAIPSLKSNE
+523 CSVDMTEVSSLKTNE

-546 LRTLLSKEEEG
+546 LRNLLSKEEESAE
-557 RESLNSIGEEYVKRL
+557 RLNTIGEEYAERL
-572 FTELANE
+572 FAELENE
-579 QRVSNPVYRGWWFD
+579 QTISNPVYRGWWFD

-608 GLCFSTEPMVL
+608 GIFFGGGSNDK